1 MDEVSNEN
9 IYGERTNESL
19 EEITE
24 LTLGDESWSELL
36 DPNVESKCHWNE
48 VPLSEELRR
57 LDEEQKQQIA
67 EARAW
72 MEEEEAMDEMLR
84 KDIAELQLAKNK
96 THGNEIL
103 RKDIDDLSNQGSVL
117 YTSVIKSEIPPEA
130 EEKIIELENKVK
142 HLQDQLDEKT
152 LKVTQVSDMYTELLN
167 KLNESRERSLATDR
181 EFKASFA
188 RIKEDYAEVEA
199 LLKSEIER
207 YKASAKQL
215 EFKLTEKEIEVSD
228 LRQEKEELLKTKS
241 EFETKYNES
250 TASIE
255 TLNKYILKLKVQ
267 LKNIKT
273 ERDSLKKDMINVED
287 IEIIKQRLSQIEE
300 ERNALLKE
308 KENAEDL
315 TRLKD
320 RLALLE
326 EEKGNLQLQV
336 IDLDEIKEAANAT
349 QKKYADLENSFAELN
364 NFANLLENENQRIA
378 ANYEKAESKIKEQQ
392 TVIDRF
398 LRSAQES
405 EEQKIIA
412 VMRSVEL
419 EEQLSFRDKE
429 ISQLKER
436 FSKLEIPNDDN
447 IHQSHQMETE
457 NILINRRKDELLQK
471 IKILQQEKANSN
483 ELIVELK
490 GQLVDIENTLRNY
503 QSENVSLQNTVD
515 VLYVEKEKLEKE
527 LSDVKSSSGS
537 PATQVSESDPL
548 YQKFK
553 KVVANYKLKAK
564 LCQELEAKLETFTA
578 EIADKDS
585 LINRITSENRQLEEL
600 LSSSNLR
607 INELT
612 SNIEIKSG
620 KIQELI
626 SVIEKMCIIDE
637 GVLGEETGTAMLNEV
652 LNKWNS
658 TKEANIQMVQQQMA
672 QMNSVLLNVAKLEG
686 ELEELKKSLKEKDEV
701 ISELEDE
708 RAKLSDV
715 VKFNEKELEML
726 REMYEKVTER
736 NANFY
741 TDLMSIEKEMATGKT
756 ELLSR
761 IEVVTQNYDKCLN
774 NLQERENYIEI
785 LEQDIVTMKTK
796 MYNIESGMD
805 ERHRIMKETSDQL
818 MVKFQAAEMM
828 SQTFEKYKSEVE
840 SKIESLEEQKRRA
853 EENEFLLK
861 EQIEKLQAARDFVAK
876 ENEECTRKIEELINA
891 NETSQSQIL
900 AMTAELDTLRDIRN
914 SYNTTLDKI
923 EELNSELTQTALSF
937 EVKNQRLE
945 MLEQER
951 MELVN
956 KLSDLEDA
964 YSDLEGKLEEYAER
978 NSNLENEVSLKSQNL
993 KTMEN
998 EKLDI
1003 VNKASSLEQTCIEL
1017 ERKLTVCKDENVN
1030 LNSELNFRTDK
1041 LLKIEQEMVE
1051 IVEKCNCYKNS
1062 CTELERKFQEY
1073 ADRNNNLESE
1083 LITKNKNLS
1092 EANKKLFDLQT
1103 QLVESEAMCAS
1114 LQDEVAKT
1122 VKDLQ
1127 SMKILQEENRL
1138 LEERLQHNREET
1150 VRSHVGSVES
1160 QAMSVFTWTDQSAAA
1175 TDNPF
1180 GDIKDEED
1188 GWGWMA
1194 QEATLEHDHKHS
1206 EALKIQEL
1214 TTKLSKLSEERD
1226 QYLNELT
1233 STKTKCQ
1240 KLMKKVKE
1248 IKTINENLER
1258 SKSDVGFSDLDF
1270 AMQEELRAENDK
1282 LQAKLTEMSSQ
1293 ISLLKNEK
1301 NSMTKRLD
1309 ILITANEQ
1317 LVDLKERQDLEVQM
1331 WQKKSNQLMN
1341 EVKFLKSS
1349 LESKEGNLGDEMP
1362 NKIAALVNENDELKL
1377 ILEAKKRELEV
1388 KTKDIDWELPEKF
1401 AALTCE
1407 NEELSA
1413 LLNVQKREQVVKLNE
1428 HIDKFNVLVAE
1439 KETLLHNLQL
1449 KDQQIQD
1456 LSLKL
1461 GDADLPAKYAALCTE
1476 YENLKVLFDTREVE
1490 LKEIQNKMQTEQQV
1504 VMKPLVDFSQQT
1516 DFMEEENVQK
1526 IKVFSFDDQQDDAF
1540 SKELQLNREL
1550 DELKARVQTLTEER
1564 VSLENYI
1571 SRLEEEI
1578 QRVRGAEEEAL
1589 LKADRDRDDLSGH
1602 LEDAKR
1608 EAALWRQKA
1617 DDLMKEADAKEEMY
1631 FNVLKDKEQKYQ
1643 QNLIA
1648 KSEENDY
1655 LVSSLSSKEQSL
1667 KDMAAEIEL
1676 LRSESERF
1684 KIAFSAEKDALEEEV
1699 KKLTTEFTLSKV
1711 PSSAED
1717 NRSYLNQIINDLQ
1730 NKLDDT
1736 IKENLAKEAIIED
1749 MKQQITNFEEEYVS
1763 KSLPEERLH
1772 SLEEEK
1778 LLVDTLLKERQ
1789 TEVES
1794 LRHELTTLM
1803 KRKAETQEYDTI
1815 TIEVQEKDK
1824 EIGRLTKTVVEM
1836 QERLL
1841 RMEEGKLR
1849 ASIDELQ
1856 NRLDKALYTAHISDV
1871 RCEELTHEIM
1881 QLLEERDTLQ
1891 FRLAE
1896 ALRLIEA
1903 LSSNSSNKEEP
1914 VSSSSSPVHQSL
1926 TSQSSPVNEKLNK
1939 IRHEYKRDPAVQLE
1953 SETRHV
1959 QHMQLY
1965 SHNQSS
1971 LSEESAS
1978 TSADYGF
1985 FNWFFG
1991 GSTQGSTQPQSQSE
2005 ET

>member
-1 MDEVSNEN
+1 
-9 IYGERTNESL
+9 
-19 EEITE
+19 
-24 LTLGDESWSELL
+24 
-36 DPNVESKCHWNE
+36 
-48 VPLSEELRR
+48 
-57 LDEEQKQQIA
+57 EQKQQIA

-96 THGNEIL
+96 SHGTDIL
-103 RKDIDDLSNQGSVL
+103 HKDIDDLLSNQGSVL
-117 YTSVIKSEIPPEA
+117 YTSVVTPEIPPEA

-152 LKVTQVSDMYTELLN
+152 LKVTQASDMYTELLN

-207 YKASAKQL
+207 YKATAKQL

-250 TASIE
+250 VAAIE

-267 LKNIKT
+267 LKNIKK

-364 NFANLLENENQRIA
+364 NTANLLENENQRIV
-378 ANYEKAESKIKEQQ
+378 ANYEKAEAKIKEQQ

-436 FSKLEIPNDDN
+436 FSNLEILSDDN
-447 IHQSHQMETE
+447 IQRNYQMETE
-457 NILINRRKDELLQK
+457 NILINRPNDELLQK
-471 IKILQQEKANSN
+471 MKILQQEKANSN

-490 GQLVDIENTLRNY
+490 GQLVDIENALRNY
-503 QSENVSLQNTVD
+503 QSENARLQNTLD
-515 VLYVEKEKLEKE
+515 SLYVEKQKLEKE
-527 LSDVKSSSGS
+527 LSDVKSKEESLKREITMSSSGS

-564 LCQELEAKLETFTA
+564 LCQELEVKLETITA
-578 EIADKDS
+578 EIAEKDS
-585 LINRITSENRQLEEL
+585 LINRITSENQQLEEL
-600 LSSSNLR
+600 LSSSNVR

-626 SVIEKMCIIDE
+626 SVIEKMCSIDE
-637 GVLGEETGTAMLNEV
+637 GLLGEETDSAKLNEV
-652 LNKWNS
+652 LDKWNS

-726 REMYEKVTER
+726 RAMYEKVSEK
-736 NANFY
+736 NENFY

-761 IEVVTQNYDKCLN
+761 LEVVTQNYDKCLN
-774 NLQERENYIEI
+774 NLQERENYIET

-805 ERHRIMKETSDQL
+805 ERHRILKETSDQL
-818 MVKFQAAEMM
+818 MAKFHAAEIM

-840 SKIESLEEQKRRA
+840 SKIESLEGQKRRA
-853 EENEFLLK
+853 EENELLLK
-861 EQIEKLQAARDFVAK
+861 EQLEKMAAARDFIAK
-876 ENEECTRKIEELINA
+876 ENEECSRKIEELINA

-978 NSNLENEVSLKSQNL
+978 NSNLENEISLKSENL
-993 KTMEN
+993 KAMEN

-1003 VNKASSLEQTCIEL
+1003 VNKASSIEQTCIEL
-1017 ERKLTVCKDENVN
+1017 ERKLAVCTEENIN
-1030 LNSELNFRTDK
+1030 LNSELNFKTEK

-1051 IVEKCNCYKNS
+1051 IVEKCHCYENS
-1062 CTELERKFQEY
+1062 CSELARKFQEC

-1092 EANKKLFDLQT
+1092 EAHQKLFDLQT

-1114 LQDEVAKT
+1114 LQDELAKME
-1122 VKDLQ
+1122 KDLQ
-1127 SMKILQEENRL
+1127 SMKKLQEENRL
-1138 LEERLQHNREET
+1138 LEEKLQHNRDET
-1150 VRSHVGSVES
+1150 VRSHIGGPVES
-1160 QAMSVFTWTDQSAAA
+1160 QAMSVFTWTDQGAAA
-1175 TDNPF
+1175 PDNPF

-1214 TTKLSKLSEERD
+1214 TSKLSKVTEERD

-1240 KLMKKVKE
+1240 KLMKKIKE

-1258 SKSDVGFSDLDF
+1258 SKSDVGLSDLDF
-1270 AMQEELRAENDK
+1270 AIQEELRAENDK
-1282 LQAKLTEMSSQ
+1282 LQAKLTEMNSQ

-1301 NSMTKRLD
+1301 NSMAKRLD
-1309 ILITANEQ
+1309 VLITANDQ

-1362 NKIAALVNENDELKL
+1362 NKIAALVNENDELKV
-1377 ILEAKKRELEV
+1377 ILEAKKRELDA
-1388 KTKDIDWELPEKF
+1388 KTKEIDWELPEKF

-1407 NEELSA
+1407 NEELTA
-1413 LLNVQKREQVVKLNE
+1413 LLNVQKREHMVKLNE
-1428 HIDKFNVLVAE
+1428 HIVKFNALEAE

-1456 LSLKL
+1456 LSSKI
-1461 GDADLPAKYAALCTE
+1461 GDADLPAKFAALSAE
-1476 YENLKVLFDTREVE
+1476 YENLKVLLDAREME
-1490 LKEIQNKMQTEQQV
+1490 LKEIQNMMQKEQQV
-1504 VMKPLVDFSQQT
+1504 VTKPLVDFGQQT
-1516 DFMEEENVQK
+1516 DFLEETLSVQENIQK
-1526 IKVFSFDDQQDDAF
+1526 LKVFSFDDKQEDAF

-1564 VSLENYI
+1564 VNLENYI
-1571 SRLEEEI
+1571 SRLEDEI

-1631 FNVLKDKEQKYQ
+1631 FNVLKEKEQKYQ

-1655 LVSSLSSKEQSL
+1655 LVSSLSSTEQSL
-1667 KDMAAEIEL
+1667 KGITAELEL
-1676 LRSESERF
+1676 LKSEYERY

-1711 PSSAED
+1711 PSSADD
-1717 NRSYLNQIINDLQ
+1717 NSSYFNQVINDLQ

-1736 IKENLAKEAIIED
+1736 IKKTLAQEAIIED
-1749 MKQQITNFEEEYVS
+1749 LKQQITNFEEQS
-1763 KSLPEERLH
+1763 ANKSLPEERLH

-1778 LLVDTLLKERQ
+1778 LIVDTLLKERQ

-1815 TIEVQEKDK
+1815 AIELQEKDK

-1841 RMEEGKLR
+1841 RMEEGKLM
-1849 ASIDELQ
+1849 ASIDEIQ

-1903 LSSNSSNKEEP
+1903 LSGNSSNKEEP
-1914 VSSSSSPVHQSL
+1914 VSTSSSPVHPSL
-1926 TSQSSPVNEKLNK
+1926 PSQPSPVNEKLNK

-1991 GSTQGSTQPQSQSE
+1991 GSAQGSTQPQSQSE